1 MNYLLLDAAPV
12 DYYEPPVDNLPI
24 IFGSVICLGAVCLVI
39 AVAIVI
45 IVICIVKANKKKKAA
60 QNFDSE
66 TKELQSDDNSQ

>member
-39 AVAIVI
+39 EVAIVI
-45 IVICIVKANKKKKAA
+45 IVICIVKYNI
-60 QNFDSE
+60 
-66 TKELQSDDNSQ
+66 TK